1 MTKSPGAWKHFVA
14 AFVLALILYVVGFN
28 FIESRRVKSGPW
40 DVTFQNSA
48 GQLELVIQQDSLSIR
63 DVRIQF
69 TNAPLSSNLAET
81 IYFTAGRKVPFAV
94 PFGRCVFLDPLF
106 LPGKAVLEIAGH
118 EIQIMPRVLVLN
130 GKEHSWASG
139 TRILLSEVEH
149 EETVK

>member
-28 FIESRRVKSGPW
+28 WIESRRVKNGPW
-40 DVTFQNSA
+40 VVTFQNTG
-48 GQLELVIQQDSLSIR
+48 GQLELVINQNSEAIR

-69 TNAPLSSNLAET
+69 HGAPLNTNLTET
-81 IYFTAGRKVPFAV
+81 VQLTAGRKVPFDV

-118 EIQIMPRVLVLN
+118 EIQIMPRVLVID
-130 GKEHSWASG
+130 G
-139 TRILLSEVEH
+139 VEH
-149 EETVK
+149 QWKDENDFTLGELQPSIQK